1 MTNREKYKSTE
12 ERYKAFLYFCK
23 SHHDCTKCQ
32 FFKNKVET
40 VKTPHNCKFSWL
52 ALESEEEKK
61 SDEVVVTNE
70 QKYKT
75 PEEQAKAFLKFCNQY
90 FRSPGGYNCIECP
103 AAFKTKTSCDLVWL
117 TLKAEDEKND

>member
-1 MTNREKYKSTE
+1 MYKTVE

-23 SHHDCTKCQ
+23 SHIDCTKCQ

-40 VKTPHNCKFSWL
+40 VNTPHNCKFSWL

-75 PEEQAKAFLKFCNQY
+75 PEEQAKAFLKFCAKH
-90 FRSPGGYNCIECP
+90 FGTPGNSCIGCP
-103 AAFKTKTSCDLVWL
+103 AAFRSKTSCDLVWL
-117 TLKAEDEKND
+117 TLKADEEK

>member
-1 MTNREKYKSTE
+1 MTNRDKYKTTE

-40 VKTPHNCKFSWL
+40 VNTPHNCKFSWL
-52 ALESEEEKK
+52 TLESEEEEK

-75 PEEQAKAFLKFCNQY
+75 PEEQAKAFLKFCSQH
-90 FRSPGGYNCIECP
+90 FGTPGHSCTECP
-103 AAFKTKTSCDLVWL
+103 AAFRSKTSCDLVWL
-117 TLKAEDEKND
+117 NLKAEDEKND

>member
-1 MTNREKYKSTE
+1 MTNGEKYKSTE

-23 SHHDCTKCQ
+23 SRHDCTKCQ

-52 ALESEEEKK
+52 ALESEEEEK

-75 PEEQAKAFLKFCNQY
+75 PEEQAKAFLKFCAKH
-90 FRSPGGYNCIECP
+90 FGTIGKSCIGCP
-103 AAFKTKTSCDLVWL
+103 VAFFKRQPSCDLVWL
-117 TLKAEDEKND
+117 TLKAED